1 MTQPDLQKIWGD
13 LDWGNADIAEL
24 DKQIRERQK
33 QGIDINQKA
42 ERFMASGKES
52 VWQKEEYTLMDLL
65 RERRQFTPPQQ
76 AKHWDEVMQLMRSLG
91 AKCACA
97 LQKPKTPTQKILN
110 ELSAV
115 KHHEKFL
122 VQQLQKLR
130 QRSQ

>member
-13 LDWGNADIAEL
+13 LDWENADIPEL
-24 DKQIRERQK
+24 HKQILDRQK

-42 ERFMASGKES
+42 QRLVLRDETVSRL
-52 VWQKEEYTLMDLL
+52 EEYTLMDLV
-65 RERRQFTPPQQ
+65 REKRQFTPPERL
-76 AKHWDEVMQLMRSLG
+76 KHWDDVVRLMWGLG

-97 LQKPKTPTQKILN
+97 LQYPKTPAQKLLN
-110 ELSAV
+110 ELSSL
-115 KHHEKFL
+115 KHREKIL